1 MTKDPRIQNRQ
12 LLSTREEETILDVD
26 SFEKKL
32 RLS

>member
-1 MTKDPRIQNRQ
+1 MTKDPQIQNRQ